1 MEKAREQVNPSF
13 RLPNRSP
20 LDGRIQGDGVHPP
33 ENGFHLH
40 TLPAYDLIVVGGGIN
55 GTGIARDAALRGL
68 KVLLLEKN
76 DFGSGT
82 SAYSSRLIH
91 GGLRY
96 LANLELDLVYE
107 SLSERELL
115 LKQAPHLVRPLA
127 LGIPVYRGGQHSALT
142 VELGM
147 LLYDF
152 LSLRKSLPWHQA
164 HGKDGFLR
172 QYPEVNADKLRGGPV
187 YYDAQV
193 DFPELICVEN
203 AMAAKETGN
212 ASVLNHAE
220 VTGLLSKKSVI
231 GGVYFQDSLS
241 GKEYVASARV
251 VINSAGPWLDTVIGL
266 AVDHSAKSIPLRIGG
281 TKGSH
286 IVTRRFE
293 GGPQTALYVEA
304 QSDGRPFFIIPW
316 REDFYLIG
324 TTDIHFQDDP
334 DRVAAQRDEVDYLL
348 AETNRVLPQA
358 GLTVEDVL
366 YTYSGVRPLPAS
378 NGGRAGKISR
388 KHWIEDHAKDR
399 QFPLKGLIS
408 VIGGKLT
415 TYRNLSKA
423 TVDYA
428 IKAYQL
434 RLSDGG
440 SVPDSQT
447 LFQALPGG
455 EGIAD
460 IADYKQKNAGLAAHR
475 FELEQAVVE
484 HLIDLYGSRFERVLA
499 LTEENP
505 DWKRPLAEDSHDI
518 LAQVVYAVRA
528 QMALTVTDVMLRRV
542 GCGLDADSG
551 FGKLEAVAR
560 CMGQELNWHEVKIQ
574 AEMAAYREFIEKR
587 HFAFRQIA
595 PEPINIS

>member
-1 MEKAREQVNPSF
+1 MEKAKAQVNPSV

-20 LDGRIQGDGVHPP
+20 ANGGIQGDGLHPP

-127 LGIPVYRGGQHSALT
+127 LGIPVYRGGRHSALM

-164 HGKDGFLR
+164 HGKNGFLR
-172 QYPEVNADKLRGGPV
+172 EYPEVNADRLCGGPV

-203 AMAAKETGN
+203 AIAARETGN
-212 ASVLNHAE
+212 ASVLNHAK
-220 VTGLLSKKSVI
+220 VTGVLSKKGVI
-231 GGVYFQDSLS
+231 GGVYFQDTLT

-251 VINSAGPWLDTVIGL
+251 VINAAGPWLDTVIGL
-266 AVDHSAKSIPLRIGG
+266 AVDHSGKSIPARIGG

-286 IVTRRFE
+286 IVVPRFE
-293 GGPQTALYVEA
+293 GGPKTALYVEA

-324 TTDIHFQDDP
+324 TTDIHFQGDP

-358 GLTVEDVL
+358 GLTVKDVF

-399 QFPLKGLIS
+399 NFPLRNLIS

-415 TYRNLSKA
+415 TYRNLSEA
-423 TVDYA
+423 TVNYA
-428 IKAYQL
+428 VRAYRL
-434 RLSDGG
+434 RLPDGG
-440 SVPDSQT
+440 SVPESQT
-447 LFQALPGG
+447 RAQVLPGG

-460 IADYKQKNAGLAAHR
+460 IAAYKQKHTGLAAYR
-475 FELEQAVVE
+475 FEVDQAVVG

-505 DWKRPLAEDSHDI
+505 DWKRPLAAGSHDI
-518 LAQVVYAVRA
+518 LAQVVYAIRE
-528 QMALTVTDVMLRRV
+528 QMARTVTDVMLRRI

-551 FGKLEAVAR
+551 FVKLEAVAR
-560 CMGQELNWHEVKIQ
+560 CMGRELNWDEGRVH

-587 HFAFRQIA
+587 HFAFRQTA
-595 PEPINIS
+595 PEPIHVS